1 MKYLESIGIDI
12 YSINNLGNNAYI
24 VAASN
29 GHIKTLKFLE
39 SRGFNIYLKNKKK
52 ENAYKYA
59 LCNNNLPLIKYLAK
73 RGFKNNLKY
82 ICEHTNIKIVKY
94 IRRQIKLRLNRMRI
108 VFIFVPQNSLGPQS
122 NN

>member
-1 MKYLESIGIDI
+1 MHICLI
-12 YSINNLGNNAYI
+12 INCHWY
-24 VAASN
+24 
-29 GHIKTLKFLE
+29 FLHNFH
-39 SRGFNIYLKNKKK
+39 GF
-52 ENAYKYA
+52 
-59 LCNNNLPLIKYLAK
+59 LPLIKYLAK